1 MIGMH
6 LIIDGVL
13 VRHLEKEDIGLILSE
28 LPAEIGMKILEGPYI
43 VEGHQENPGL
53 TGFVIIDISHISI
66 HTFDEGSKIAFDI
79 FSCRPF
85 DEDTVLRYLKKHVPF
100 ERFHKQILTRT
111 EKIHRD

>member
-13 VRHLEKEDIGLILSE
+13 VRHLEKEDMGLILSE

-53 TGFVIIDISHISI
+53 TGFVIIDTPTYPSTHSTKVARLLSISSHADLLMKTPS
-66 HTFDEGSKIAFDI
+66 SDI
-79 FSCRPF
+79 
-85 DEDTVLRYLKKHVPF
+85 
-100 ERFHKQILTRT
+100 
-111 EKIHRD
+111 

>member
-13 VRHLEKEDIGLILSE
+13 DRHLEKEDIGLILSE

-66 HTFDEGSKIAFDI
+66 HTFDEGNKMAFDI

-85 DEDTVLRYLKKHVPF
+85 DEDAVLRYLKKHVPL

-111 EKIHRD
+111 EDIDR